1 MGAQPRRSRLPNNQ
15 DTLGLLQTLLDAPP
29 AASGT
34 QRTPIALRSTAEL
47 RRHALRSYRLRTW
60 VDTLLHHAE
69 RLLLLITLAFFG
81 YWFVD
86 GPVRDW
92 LHEWQQPARSATTG
106 TAARA
111 PRLAAPANPNARP
124 YRAIRLPSVRPDAE
138 RAGPQTSA
146 AAPPS
151 VMGAAPFDF
160 IAPRG
165 RPPAAPVALAPEP
178 TGLLIPALGL
188 DTPIKEVFI
197 VNGEWEVAE
206 YAAGFL
212 HATAFPG
219 EGNTVLAGHAG
230 VRGAVFRDLGSLNP
244 GDDIFVDAA
253 GWRYHYR
260 VRESK
265 NVWPE
270 QVEILDPTPNAILTL
285 LTCTNWDTQRLV
297 VVADLVDSKP
307 FVGASGQVQNVRPAF
322 QALSDP
328 AVADKLLGF
337 SPALPRKG

>member
-1 MGAQPRRSRLPNNQ
+1 MAAQPRLSHSPDNQ
-15 DTLGLLQTLLDAPP
+15 DARDLLQALLDAPP
-29 AASGT
+29 AISGARL
-34 QRTPIALRSTAEL
+34 QPIALRSAAEQ
-47 RRHALRSYRLRTW
+47 RRYALRSYRLRSW

-81 YWFVD
+81 YWFLD

-92 LHEWQQPARSATTG
+92 LHERQQPARSSPAAG

-111 PRLAAPANPNARP
+111 SGAPGAAARPGHAVLLPSIRPGAERNAPKAASASEQPQAPAK
-124 YRAIRLPSVRPDAE
+124 VE
-138 RAGPQTSA
+138 H
-146 AAPPS
+146 
-151 VMGAAPFDF
+151 DF

-165 RPPAAPVALAPEP
+165 RPPSAPVAIPQQP
-178 TGLLIPALGL
+178 TQLQIPAISL
-188 DTPIKEVFI
+188 DSPVKEVFI
-197 VNGEWEVAE
+197 IEDEWEVAE

-230 VRGAVFRDLGSLNP
+230 LRGAVFRDLGALKP
-244 GDDIFVDAA
+244 GDDVYLDAG

-265 NVWPE
+265 SVWPE
-270 QVEILDPTPNAILTL
+270 QVEVLDPSPSPILTM

-297 VVADLVDSKP
+297 VLADLIESKP
-307 FVGASGQVQNVRPAF
+307 LTSG
-322 QALSDP
+322 
-328 AVADKLLGF
+328 
-337 SPALPRKG
+337 

>member
-1 MGAQPRRSRLPNNQ
+1 MATQPRPTHSPDNQ
-15 DTLGLLQTLLDAPP
+15 EMLDLLQALLDTPP
-29 AASGT
+29 VSSSAHL
-34 QRTPIALRSTAEL
+34 QPIALRSIAEQ
-47 RRHALRSYRLRTW
+47 RRHALHSYRLRTW

-69 RLLLLITLAFFG
+69 RILLLITLALFG
-81 YWFVD
+81 YWFLD

-92 LHEWQQPARSATTG
+92 IHYQQQPARSTTASG
-106 TAARA
+106 AVAR
-111 PRLAAPANPNARP
+111 PPGPAAPLAQPNHTP
-124 YRAIRLPSVRPDAE
+124 RLPSVKPGAE
-138 RAGPQTSA
+138 RDTPQPALKPA
-146 AAPPS
+146 AAN
-151 VMGAAPFDF
+151 APAEVEHDF

-165 RPPAAPVALAPEP
+165 RPPAAPIAVAQQP
-178 TGLLIPALGL
+178 TGLLIPAISL

-197 VNGEWEVAE
+197 IDDEWEVAE

-230 VRGAVFRDLGSLNP
+230 IRGAVFRDLGALNP
-244 GDDIFVDAA
+244 GDDIYVDAA

-265 NVWPE
+265 NVWPD
-270 QVEILDPTPNAILTL
+270 QVDILDPSRTPVLTL

-307 FVGASGQVQNVRPAF
+307 FAGA
-322 QALSDP
+322 
-328 AVADKLLGF
+328 
-337 SPALPRKG
+337 